1 MDKSRYILKKLASI
15 NNIFDMFYMPNVM
28 FEHYYPVLHLESGN
42 TEEFFR
48 TKKSQNLRNF

>member
-1 MDKSRYILKKLASI
+1 
-15 NNIFDMFYMPNVM
+15 MFYMPNVM